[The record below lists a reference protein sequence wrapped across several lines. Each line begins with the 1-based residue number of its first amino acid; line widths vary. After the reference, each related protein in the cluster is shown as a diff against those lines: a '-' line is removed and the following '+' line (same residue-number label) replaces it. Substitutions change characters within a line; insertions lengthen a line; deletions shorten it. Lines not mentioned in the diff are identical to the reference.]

1 MDILYL
7 YVGSACKIICVL
19 NMSASSNLYIT
30 IFNVLGLVFIFFVL
44 GLSIDDNKMRER
56 MKVFGFAVVVSIVL
70 NLILY
75 LR

>member
-1 MDILYL
+1 
-7 YVGSACKIICVL
+7 
-19 NMSASSNLYIT
+19 MSASSNLYIT

-56 MKVFGFAVVVSIVL
+56 MKVFGFAVVGSIVL

>member
-1 MDILYL
+1 
-7 YVGSACKIICVL
+7 
-19 NMSASSNLYIT
+19 MSASSNLYIT
-30 IFNVLGLVFIFFVL
+30 IFNVLGLVFIFFII

-56 MKVFGFAVVVSIVL
+56 MKVFGFAVVGSIVL